1 MSATRWRTLRGWA
14 SGGGDGSRYDRVMG
28 QRTLFTVGHSTR
40 GWPEFVALLKGWE
53 IEELVDVR
61 TAPRSRAFPWFG
73 AQRMERALRKSA
85 ISYVHLAALGGFRH
99 PRKGSVNAGW
109 QNARFRTYADYMQ
122 TVEFED
128 GLRELNERRK
138 ERRVCVMC
146 SEAVW
151 WRCHRR
157 MIADAEVARG
167 IPVKHV
173 MSATVATRHEVTGFA
188 VVTKARKPGGGAPV
202 ITYPGVTEAVAIRRL
217 TKR

>member
-1 MSATRWRTLRGWA
+1 
-14 SGGGDGSRYDRVMG
+14 MG
-28 QRTLFTVGHSTR
+28 QRTLFTIGHSTR
-40 GWPEFVALLKGWE
+40 GWPEFVLLLKVWE

-61 TAPRSRAFPWFG
+61 AVPRSRSFLWFG
-73 AQRMERALRKSA
+73 EQRMERALRKSA
-85 ISYVHLAALGGFRH
+85 ISYVHIAALGGFRH
-99 PRKGSVNAGW
+99 PQRDSVNTGW
-109 QNARFRTYADYMQ
+109 QNVRFRAYADYMQ

-138 ERRVCVMC
+138 KRRVCMMC

-173 MSATVATRHEVTGFA
+173 MSATVATRHELTGFA
-188 VVTKARKPGGGAPV
+188 VVTKAKKGGEVAPM
-202 ITYPGVTEAVAIRRL
+202 ITYPGLTEAVAIRRMI
-217 TKR
+217 RR